1 MSHAQIENW
10 YPHLIADVTPRP
22 DREYPYV
29 VVQVAPALYELWPV
43 RFVAP
48 DRTWPDEDAVVV
60 PHPHPDEEALSDR
73 ARDLLTREACRRAAS
88 RQLPVAVVFG
98 QTDAVLASPDGEAV
112 ATDSPPSGGMRMFG
126 VAPPRG
132 W

>member
-1 MSHAQIENW
+1 MYAQIEDW
-10 YPHLIADVTPRP
+10 HPHLITDVTPRP

-60 PHPHPDEEALSDR
+60 PHPHPDEHALSER
-73 ARDLLTREACRRAAS
+73 PRDLLVHETRRRAAR
-88 RQLPVAVVFG
+88 RQLPMAVVFG
-98 QTDAVLASPDGEAV
+98 PTNAVLVSSDGRAV
-112 ATDSPPSGGMRMFG
+112 VTDRPPSGGMRMFG
-126 VAPPRG
+126 VTPPTG
-132 W
+132 G